1 MATGLTGYLLLFAV
15 GLVAGTVNVIAGGGS
30 FLTLPVM
37 IFLGLPATVA
47 NGTNRVAIL
56 VQNVGAVAG
65 FSRHR
70 LVERSWLLKAALP
83 ALLGAGLGTGLAVVM
98 GDRAFEK
105 VLATL
110 MVVVTLWTIWDPVGR
125 TRQTDTLGGS
135 FGAVGK
141 AGLIAG
147 FFLVGV
153 YGGFVQAG
161 IGFLILTLTT
171 LGGLNLVRGN
181 ALKVLLILVFTPL
194 SLAIFAATGNVD
206 WGMGG
211 ALAAG
216 NFLGGLLG
224 VRITVRKGHAWIK
237 RIVLAAV
244 LVFAVKLWLG

>member
-1 MATGLTGYLLLFAV
+1 MATGPVGYLLLFGV
-15 GLVAGTVNVIAGGGS
+15 GLVAGTLNVVAGGGS

-37 IFLGLPATVA
+37 ILLGLPATVA

-70 LVERSWLLKAALP
+70 LLRKSWLLRAALP
-83 ALLGAGLGTGLAVVM
+83 ALVGAVLGTWLAVVI

-110 MVVVTLWTIWDPVGR
+110 MVTITLWTIWDPVGR
-125 TRQTDTLGGS
+125 TRQVEELGEALSRPGRW
-135 FGAVGK
+135 ALTV
-141 AGLIAG
+141 G
-147 FFLVGV
+147 FFLVGI

-161 IGFLILTLTT
+161 VGFLILTLTT

-206 WGMGG
+206 WGMGA

-216 NFLGGLLG
+216 NFLGGLAG
-224 VRITVRKGHAWIK
+224 VRLTVLKGHGWIK
-237 RIVLAAV
+237 KVVLAAV
-244 LVFAVKLWLG
+244 IVFAVKLWLG